1 MSSQAARGPPAGCGV
16 ACRRRQQQQRATSR
30 HVKWLM
36 DLSQCAASHHTAP
49 VRCPQ
54 VCPGCAALMDRI
66 AVLESAL
73 GLSSGK
79 GEVGE
84 HIPAGTPHQA
94 GSALPVKTEVASSAT
109 DMATDSAQELPAPL
123 AWPVCPPRLPGPEE
137 EIATKAEP
145 LKSEGAPLQVKEE
158 ACEDDERLDQGGPGE
173 GQERHY
179 RMHKSPRASARGLR

>member
-1 MSSQAARGPPAGCGV
+1 
-16 ACRRRQQQQRATSR
+16 
-30 HVKWLM
+30 
-36 DLSQCAASHHTAP
+36 
-49 VRCPQ
+49 
-54 VCPGCAALMDRI
+54 MDRI

-123 AWPVCPPRLPGPEE
+123 AWPVCPPRLPCSEQEE
-137 EIATKAEP
+137 EIASKAEP
-145 LKSEGAPLQVKEE
+145 LKSEEAPLQVKEE
-158 ACEDDERLDQGGPGE
+158 AETP
-173 GQERHY
+173 H
-179 RMHKSPRASARGLR
+179 